1 MRKNRKIGIWTAMAA
16 ALGLVIMATGARAT
30 TSYEVGDLQSV
41 GATTV
46 SAETSYLTSLIN
58 LYNAGDKGTK
68 TSGGMTYSIAPGSYV
83 PSPMLPSVTSN
94 GGQTT
99 KGVNGSGMKTGL
111 EVNLAT
117 GGYDYVIV
125 KWGSQDEMY
134 YVAGLKGNITL
145 NNDVNGSTESHFD
158 LCVGAAPPAS
168 QHGAPDSAS
177 TVSLLGVSVAGLSYL
192 RRKLRK

>member
-1 MRKNRKIGIWTAMAA
+1 MAA
-16 ALGLVIMATGARAT
+16 ALGLVILASGARAT
-30 TSYEVGDLQSV
+30 TSYEVGDLQST
-41 GATTV
+41 GGTTA
-46 SAETSYLTSLIN
+46 SAETSYLVSLIN

-94 GGQTT
+94 QGQTT

-111 EVNLAT
+111 EVSLGT

-134 YVAGLKGNITL
+134 YVAGLKGNVTL

-158 LCVGAAPPAS
+158 LCVGSVPS
-168 QHGAPDSAS
+168 GGQHSAPDAVS
-177 TVSLLGVSVAGLSYL
+177 TMSLLGGSAAGLSYL